1 MEQLDRSSSLGTRL
15 KLHVTDVAEVS
26 ALPSG
31 VRRRWGAWEAV
42 VAGKSKAERAQALRE
57 ANYYGTGDVEDVEV
71 RGNSA
76 LARRS
81 RPQGFLLA
89 PNALSGL
96 SVQSGRLLTACHL
109 GAVHRC
115 LPWCL
120 PC

>member
-15 KLHVTDVAEVS
+15 KLYVTDVAEVS

-31 VRRRWGAWEAV
+31 VRKRWGAWEQV

-71 RGNSA
+71 REIRA
-76 LARRS
+76 LARGS
-81 RPQGFLLA
+81 RRFAAPGFTLGS
-89 PNALSGL
+89 NALMGL
-96 SVQSGRLLTACHL
+96 PMPPAGPLTPWCL

-115 LPWCL
+115 
-120 PC
+120 